1 MGAVRGFDYQ
11 LWQSVNLWTTL
22 GDDEA
27 LFLEAAE
34 DVDRVSGDRVEAGQV
49 KTLARPITLR
59 SESVRSA
66 VENFWDL
73 RARNPEREVSLAL
86 LTTAA
91 RATEAGR
98 PFDGQAGLDE
108 WDRCRSSL
116 ADLTPLRNFLAKL
129 NLGPDLVTFLH
140 TASDDE
146 VRGQLV
152 RPIRWVTGQ
161 PDRDELRDRVARRVI
176 LHGDRLGLSPSQ
188 SLAAVDALYAHAWNV
203 VVADAPRQLDR
214 VGFLQTFEEAT
225 AVLTPRSALA
235 PSEHTTGLASR
246 PASVLD
252 TDVTP
257 LVAGPVERADLV
269 DAVRERLGRVPALT
283 LTGSSGMGKS
293 TLAAL
298 VARSGGEWVR
308 LDLRG
313 KQEEE
318 ADATLVLATQALED
332 LPLGASVVVDDLPQA
347 SSGRLV
353 RPLAALARTVFDQGG
368 RTLITAQHAPPTQLA
383 EAFGSSDH
391 DAQFEVPAL
400 SRDELTT
407 LCGLHG
413 CPESQAEGWGRV
425 VELRTSGHPQLAAA
439 HARGLSEKGWGRVSD
454 DDLFGTPP
462 SLDRVQREARQRLV
476 AQLPELGA
484 SDLAFRLSL
493 YVTPFTTRQALRFA
507 AAAPAIL
514 GAGRALDILIG
525 PWIERVDDE
534 HFRVSPLLSKSYEH
548 QINPNDLTRHHADAA
563 RSFLEP
569 SLHPRAINGLLTHGL
584 RGSCDEA
591 LRAVFGVLH
600 SAEPELFDVLAEW
613 ISWLAYAATGEG
625 QKLYPAEAT
634 LSLLLRTLQVR
645 VAVAVANS
653 DVVVRALR
661 SATQEAQAIEPT
673 GVPFTSE
680 AIQFSL
686 AAQALTV
693 VDDPKHI
700 DFVIE
705 QAAVAA
711 RIAAGGALSKMDALA
726 KQAGIKRPEPDA
738 EFGIR
743 SLEEIVGPLM
753 LMLPVR
759 IRSADALTA
768 LLDALEA
775 DNTFAAALRPHFASN
790 FPLSN
795 SMTDGAWLDRFAV
808 FKRGEDVD
816 FGPSVDVLRRTIA
829 YAEARDLD
837 SLNTAA
843 RRSLA
848 TVLYEHLKERD
859 AAIRILN
866 DGPASRPELAEYEAK
881 MLYMGGDP
889 SAAVDLYHEILP
901 AWTSGAGR
909 ANTPRAYAYQDAIR
923 AAGEADRLDNA
934 LAFTA
939 QAIEVADVELKGIQS
954 PLPIGFRA
962 DRAFTLYR
970 LGRLPEAVAAY
981 ADVLE
986 RLDEAPAQQGFGV
999 LRGRV
1004 GHTLVLIEHQI
1015 KRLPDPEGFHTPF
1028 VGLFSKP
1035 EPDYIDYEAPAGPVM
1050 IWGRLAHIELLVTRD
1065 RSVSEQFLRLSLG
1078 ATEPLIVHDRA
1089 QHQFAHAVLS
1099 GSPDLLGLADE
1110 SFRCAARGA
1119 EARAD
1124 SPFSVDLAQTAI
1136 GLTVIQASADRR
1148 IVRLP
1153 INAWYEQAALLL
1165 ESDDPGLRLI
1175 EQWQQTVRLAAKLE
1189 QGTRRAAPPL
1199 HRQMI
1204 NLASAPMVRVTAAAA
1219 LALYSSDPDT
1229 QFYARATVFQ
1239 FAQPRAF
1246 AEHVERAVATLVTG
1260 DASAGY
1266 PEAAQ
1271 FILAAQSRVTL
1282 SGDVQLYF
1290 QGIAGT

>member
-1 MGAVRGFDYQ
+1 MA
-11 LWQSVNLWTTL
+11 T
-22 GDDEA
+22 

-34 DVDRVSGDRVEAGQV
+34 DVDHVSGDRVQAGQV
-49 KTLARPITLR
+49 KALARPITLR

-73 RARNPEREVSLAL
+73 RARNSERDVSLAL

-98 PFDGQAGLDE
+98 PFGSRAGLDE

-116 ADLTPLRNFLAKL
+116 ADLAPLRDFLSKL
-129 NLGPDLVTFLH
+129 DLGSDVAAFLR

-146 VRGQLV
+146 VRSQLV

-161 PDRDELRDRVARRVI
+161 PDRNELRDRVARRVT
-176 LHGDRLGLSPSQ
+176 LHGDPARPQPVTKPSGRRCTLRARLERRRRGRAPPARPGRASFGRSRRRRRCSRLGLF
-188 SLAAVDALYAHAWNV
+188 SL
-203 VVADAPRQLDR
+203 PPI
-214 VGFLQTFEEAT
+214 
-225 AVLTPRSALA
+225 TP
-235 PSEHTTGLASR
+235 TGLASR
-246 PASVLD
+246 PTRVLD

-257 LVAGPVERADLV
+257 LVSGPVERTNLV

-313 KQEEE
+313 KEEEE
-318 ADATLVLATQALED
+318 ADATLALATQALED
-332 LPLGASVVVDDLPQA
+332 LPPGVSVVVDDLPQ
-347 SSGRLV
+347 SSTGRLI
-353 RPLAALARTVFDQGG
+353 RPLAVLARAVFDQGG
-368 RTLITAQHAPPTQLA
+368 RTLVTAHHAPPTQLA
-383 EAFGSSDH
+383 EALGSTDQ

-400 SRDELTT
+400 SRDELAT

-413 CPESQAEGWGRV
+413 CPESQTERWGRI

-439 HARGLSEKGWGRVSD
+439 HARSLFEKGWGQVSD

-507 AAAPAIL
+507 AAEPAIP
-514 GAGRALDILIG
+514 GAGRALDILTG
-525 PWIERVDDE
+525 PWLERVDDE

-548 QINPNDLTRHHADAA
+548 QINPDDLTRLHADAA
-563 RSFLEP
+563 RSFLDLT
-569 SLHPRAINGLLTHGL
+569 LHPRALNGLLTHGL

-591 LRAVFGVLH
+591 LRAVFGALH
-600 SAEPELFDVLAEW
+600 AAESELFDALAEW
-613 ISWLAYAATGEG
+613 ISWLAYAATDDD
-625 QKLYPAEAT
+625 QQLYPADAT
-634 LSLLLRTLQVR
+634 ISLFLRTLQVR
-645 VAVAVANS
+645 VAVSVASS

-661 SATQEAQAIEPT
+661 AATREARATNPT
-673 GVPFTSE
+673 GAPFTSE
-680 AIQFSL
+680 AMQFFL
-686 AAQALTV
+686 AAQAVSV
-693 VDDPKHI
+693 VDDPEHL

-705 QAAVAA
+705 QAALAA
-711 RIAAGGALSKMDALA
+711 RIASGGALSQMEALA
-726 KQAGIKRPEPDA
+726 QGVGIERPEPGT
-738 EFGIR
+738 EFGIG
-743 SLEEIVGPLM
+743 SLEDVVGPLM
-753 LMLPVR
+753 QMLPVR
-759 IRSADALTA
+759 VRSANALST
-768 LLDALEA
+768 LLDAVAA
-775 DNTFAAALRPHFASN
+775 DDTFAAALQPHFKSN

-795 SMTDGAWLDRFAV
+795 SMTDGAWLDRFAA
-808 FKRGEDVD
+808 FKRGDEVD
-816 FGPSVDVLRRTIA
+816 FGPSVDVLRRTIG
-829 YAEARDLD
+829 YAESHDLHA
-837 SLNTAA
+837 LNAAA

-848 TVLYEHLKERD
+848 TVLYEHVKDRE
-859 AAIRILN
+859 AAIRTLN

-881 MLYMGGDP
+881 MLYMDGDP
-889 SAAVDLYHEILP
+889 SAAVDLYHKILP
-901 AWTSGAGR
+901 MWTSGVGR

-923 AAGEADRLDNA
+923 AAGEADRLLDA
-934 LAFTA
+934 LAFA
-939 QAIEVADVELKGIQS
+939 ELAIEVADVELEGIQS

-962 DRAFTLYR
+962 DRAYTLYR
-970 LGRLPEAVAAY
+970 LGRLPEAVTAY

-1004 GHTLVLIEHQI
+1004 GHTLVLIEHRI
-1015 KRLPDPEGFHTPF
+1015 RRLPDPEGFHPPF

-1035 EPDYIDYEAPAGPVM
+1035 EPDYADYEAPAGPVM
-1050 IWGRLAHIELLVTRD
+1050 IWGRLAHLELLVTRD
-1065 RSVSEQFLRLSLG
+1065 RSVSERFMQLSQGKAEL
-1078 ATEPLIVHDRA
+1078 LILHDRA
-1089 QHQFAHAVLS
+1089 QHQFARAVLS
-1099 GSPDLLGLADE
+1099 GSPNLLGLADE

-1119 EARAD
+1119 GARAD

-1136 GLTVIQASADRR
+1136 GLAVIQASADRR
-1148 IVRLP
+1148 IAGLP
-1153 INAWYEQAALLL
+1153 VDAWSRQAALLL
-1165 ESDDPGLRLI
+1165 GSDAPGLRLM
-1175 EQWQQTVRLAAKLE
+1175 EQWQQMVQLAAKLE
-1189 QGTRRAAPPL
+1189 RGTRRAAPPL
-1199 HRQMI
+1199 NQRMI
-1204 NLASAPMVRVTAAAA
+1204 DSASPPFVRVTAAAA

-1229 QFYARATVFQ
+1229 RFYARATVFQ

-1246 AEHVERAVATLVTG
+1246 SEYVERAVSAMVVS

-1271 FILAAQSRVTL
+1271 SILAVQSRVTL
-1282 SGDVQLYF
+1282 SEEVRLYF
-1290 QGIAGT
+1290 QGIAET